1 MKLLKSIAIAFT
13 TYSRIPM
20 PIFEW
25 KEEDM
30 RYSMCFFPWV
40 GAVIGG
46 LVWLWF
52 RLAAGL
58 GINTLTYVLIGA
70 AIPLLVTGGIHVD
83 GYMDTMD
90 AFHSYQSRD
99 KKLEILKDSHI
110 GAFSVIMLAVYGL
123 IYLAGFAQITDSR
136 SLMVYCFGFFLARC
150 LSAIGVVSLP
160 TAKKERMLYRFAG
173 SAHGRRVKLLLYI
186 QLLVCCLLMMYISW
200 IRGLAV
206 ILAAGI
212 SYGYYVYRSRKELGG
227 ITGDTAGYFVTICE
241 GAMVLAAAAISTL
254 MHL

>member
-1 MKLLKSIAIAFT
+1 MAIAFS
-13 TYSRIPM
+13 TYSKIPM

-52 RLAAGL
+52 RLSLWL
-58 GINTLTYVLIGA
+58 GICTLTFVLVAA

-90 AFHSYQSRD
+90 AFHSYQPKGR
-99 KKLEILKDSHI
+99 KLEILKDSHI

-123 IYLAGFAQITDSR
+123 IYLAAFAQIENSR
-136 SLMVYCFGFFLARC
+136 TLLVFCLGFYLARC

-160 TAKKERMLYRFAG
+160 SAKNEGMLYQFADSADRRFVKTTLYFQLVLCCSLMG
-173 SAHGRRVKLLLYI
+173 YVSWKSA
-186 QLLVCCLLMMYISW
+186 
-200 IRGLAV
+200 LAV
-206 ILAAGI
+206 ILAAI
-212 SYGYYVYRSRKELGG
+212 FSFIYYAYRSRKELGG

-241 GAMVLAAAAISTL
+241 GAMAVAAAVVSTA
-254 MHL
+254 MNG